1 MKVQIAGL
9 TKLAPYVC
17 NQLANHGLMINS
29 QTAINRNF
37 LFNGPVEIFSNCT
50 LTRVQMDAY
59 SYINNDATIR
69 TTKIGRYC
77 SIGNHVD
84 IGMPFHNYKY
94 ATSST
99 AIFTGC
105 HFERYVGKLPDVFP
119 YAIEHKGSCSA
130 EPTIGNDVWVGA
142 HVKIPASVNI
152 GHGAVIGTNAVIT
165 KDVPPYAIIQTSTN
179 NQKLKP
185 NELKYRFKDEVI
197 ADLLE
202 INWWD
207 YDLLKMLAAGVKV
220 PYTKIEDFIKFF
232 KNEDLSAFPLIPDD
246 WRLLTILS
254 ENKIKLIPG
263 QKDMFMDFTHIDLP
277 DEP

>member
-1 MKVQIAGL
+1 M
-9 TKLAPYVC
+9 
-17 NQLANHGLMINS
+17 
-29 QTAINRNF
+29 
-37 LFNGPVEIFSNCT
+37 
-50 LTRVQMDAY
+50 
-59 SYINNDATIR
+59 
-69 TTKIGRYC
+69 
-77 SIGNHVD
+77 
-84 IGMPFHNYKY
+84 
-94 ATSST
+94 
-99 AIFTGC
+99 
-105 HFERYVGKLPDVFP
+105 
-119 YAIEHKGSCSA
+119 
-130 EPTIGNDVWVGA
+130 
-142 HVKIPASVNI
+142 
-152 GHGAVIGTNAVIT
+152 IGTNAVIT

-232 KNEDLSAFPLIPDD
+232 KNEDLSSFPLIPDD
-246 WRLLTILS
+246 WKLLTILS